1 MDINNSFSP
10 ILQPAIKESEE
21 NISSHS
27 LLELYEMK
35 KLRLGLSDRAIQK
48 LLGIQLNSL
57 KPILEGTAK
66 QINLVNFIKVANFIG
81 VEFGKLASAY
91 LPKMEVDTIGEIQD
105 ARDAGYLVEMFDLQT
120 LKKFG
125 FLTSE
130 NSTKNIV
137 SRIKKFFN
145 LKSLYDFA
153 SDDLGRAFS
162 RTKKTS
168 NEKMREFWIRSAY
181 TQFVTINNNNHYNRK
196 KLLEIIPKIKPYS
209 RNEEYGITT
218 VAKALFAV
226 GVTVIYQPC
235 LSKEQVRGATLS
247 INGKPCI
254 VISDLGKKYPTL
266 WFSLMHELY
275 HVLFDFEDISKNCY
289 HISSDY
295 GDLMLTNED
304 KADNFAQQ
312 FLLGDDKLKFIEGY
326 INSPYNVSKYA
337 QQRGIHPSIIYS
349 TYCYKYKTW
358 AKYSKYIPDTS
369 KALRLINTNPFKV
382 GELVENAEKIKKLLV
397 INNYGE

>member
-1 MDINNSFSP
+1 MKIDNNFSP
-10 ILQPAIKESEE
+10 ILRPAIRECDE
-21 NISSHS
+21 NIASHS
-27 LLELYEMK
+27 LQELYEIK
-35 KLRLGLSDRAIQK
+35 KNRLGLSDRAIQK

-66 QINLVNFIKVANFIG
+66 QINLVNFIKLANFIG
-81 VEFGKLASAY
+81 LEFEQLASSY
-91 LPKMEVDTIGEIQD
+91 LPTMDADVIGEIQD

-120 LKKFG
+120 LKKCG

-181 TQFVTINNNNHYNRK
+181 TQFISIDNPNKYSRS
-196 KLLEIIPKIKPYS
+196 KLIEIIPKIKPYS
-209 RNEEYGITT
+209 RNEEYGLIT
-218 VAKALFAV
+218 VAKALYSI

-235 LSKEQVRGATLS
+235 LSKEQVRGATLC
-247 INGKPCI
+247 INEKPCI

-275 HVLFDFEDISKNCY
+275 HVLYDLEDISRKCY

-304 KADNFAQQ
+304 RADYFAQQ
-312 FLLGDDKLKFIEGY
+312 ILLSDDKLNFIEGY
-326 INSPYNVSKYA
+326 INSHINVLSYA
-337 QQRGIHPSIIYS
+337 QQWGIHPSIIYS
-349 TYCYKYKTW
+349 TYCYKYDAW
-358 AKYSKYIPDTS
+358 AKFNKYIPNTT
-369 KALRLINTNPFKV
+369 KALKTINMNPFESS
-382 GELVENAEKIKKLLV
+382 ELVQNAKQIKKLLIV
-397 INNYGE
+397 NNYE

>member
-10 ILQPAIKESEE
+10 ILQPAIKESDE

-91 LPKMEVDTIGEIQD
+91 LPKMEADTIGEIQD

-120 LKKFG
+120 LKKCG

-137 SRIKKFFN
+137 FRIKKFFN

-181 TQFVTINNNNHYNRK
+181 TQFVTINNN
-196 KLLEIIPKIKPYS
+196 
-209 RNEEYGITT
+209 
-218 VAKALFAV
+218 
-226 GVTVIYQPC
+226 
-235 LSKEQVRGATLS
+235 LSL
-247 INGKPCI
+247 I
-254 VISDLGKKYPTL
+254 
-266 WFSLMHELY
+266 
-275 HVLFDFEDISKNCY
+275 
-289 HISSDY
+289 HI
-295 GDLMLTNED
+295 
-304 KADNFAQQ
+304 
-312 FLLGDDKLKFIEGY
+312 
-326 INSPYNVSKYA
+326 
-337 QQRGIHPSIIYS
+337 
-349 TYCYKYKTW
+349 
-358 AKYSKYIPDTS
+358 
-369 KALRLINTNPFKV
+369 
-382 GELVENAEKIKKLLV
+382 
-397 INNYGE
+397 

>member
-1 MDINNSFSP
+1 MKIDNNFSP
-10 ILQPAIKESEE
+10 ILRPAIRECDE
-21 NISSHS
+21 NIASHS
-27 LLELYEMK
+27 LQELYEIK
-35 KLRLGLSDRAIQK
+35 KNRLGLSDRAIQK

-66 QINLVNFIKVANFIG
+66 QINLVNFIKLANFIG
-81 VEFGKLASAY
+81 IEFEQLASSY
-91 LPKMEVDTIGEIQD
+91 LPTMDADVIGEIQD

-120 LKKFG
+120 LKKCG

-181 TQFVTINNNNHYNRK
+181 TQFISIDNPNKYSRS
-196 KLLEIIPKIKPYS
+196 KLIEIIPKIKPYS
-209 RNEEYGITT
+209 RNEEYGLIT
-218 VAKALFAV
+218 VAKALYSI

-235 LSKEQVRGATLS
+235 LSKEQVRGATLC
-247 INGKPCI
+247 INEKPCI
-254 VISDLGKKYPTL
+254 VISDLWKKYPTL

-275 HVLFDFEDISKNCY
+275 HVLYDLEDISRKCY

-304 KADNFAQQ
+304 RADYFAQQ
-312 FLLGDDKLKFIEGY
+312 ILLSDDKLNFIEGY
-326 INSPYNVSKYA
+326 INSHINVLSYA
-337 QQRGIHPSIIYS
+337 QQWSIHPSIIYS
-349 TYCYKYKTW
+349 TYCYKYDAW
-358 AKYSKYIPDTS
+358 AKFNKYIPNTT
-369 KALRLINTNPFKV
+369 KALRTINMNPFESS
-382 GELVENAEKIKKLLV
+382 ELVQNAKQIKKLLIV
-397 INNYGE
+397 NNYE

>member
-1 MDINNSFSP
+1 MKIDNNFSP
-10 ILQPAIKESEE
+10 ILRPAIRECDE
-21 NISSHS
+21 NIASHS
-27 LLELYEMK
+27 LQELYEIK
-35 KLRLGLSDRAIQK
+35 KNRLGLSDRAIQK

-66 QINLVNFIKVANFIG
+66 QINLVNFIKLANFIG
-81 VEFGKLASAY
+81 IEFEQLASSY
-91 LPKMEVDTIGEIQD
+91 LPTMDADVIGEIQD

-120 LKKFG
+120 LKKCG

-181 TQFVTINNNNHYNRK
+181 TQFISIDNPNKYSRS
-196 KLLEIIPKIKPYS
+196 KLIEIIPKIKPYS
-209 RNEEYGITT
+209 RNEEYGLIT
-218 VAKALFAV
+218 VAKALYSI

-235 LSKEQVRGATLS
+235 LSKEQVRGATLC
-247 INGKPCI
+247 INEKPCI

-275 HVLFDFEDISKNCY
+275 HVLYDLEDISRKCY

-304 KADNFAQQ
+304 RADYFAQQ
-312 FLLGDDKLKFIEGY
+312 ILLSDDKLNFIEGY
-326 INSPYNVSKYA
+326 INSHINVLSYA
-337 QQRGIHPSIIYS
+337 QQWGIHSSIIYS
-349 TYCYKYKTW
+349 TYCYKYDAW
-358 AKYSKYIPDTS
+358 AKFNKYIPNTT
-369 KALRLINTNPFKV
+369 KALKTINMNPFESS
-382 GELVENAEKIKKLLV
+382 ELVQNAKQIKKLLIV
-397 INNYGE
+397 NN

>member
-10 ILQPAIKESEE
+10 ILQPAIKESDE

-91 LPKMEVDTIGEIQD
+91 LPKMEADTIGEIQD

-120 LKKFG
+120 LKKYG

-181 TQFVTINNNNHYNRK
+181 TQFITINNNNHYNRK

-235 LSKEQVRGATLS
+235 LGKEQVRGATLS

-275 HVLFDFEDISKNCY
+275 HVLFDFEDITK
-289 HISSDY
+289 I
-295 GDLMLTNED
+295 
-304 KADNFAQQ
+304 
-312 FLLGDDKLKFIEGY
+312 
-326 INSPYNVSKYA
+326 V
-337 QQRGIHPSIIYS
+337 II
-349 TYCYKYKTW
+349 
-358 AKYSKYIPDTS
+358 
-369 KALRLINTNPFKV
+369 
-382 GELVENAEKIKKLLV
+382 
-397 INNYGE
+397 